1 MFTGSLHIIHA
12 SSSNSFTSIEY
23 MLSTMS
29 KVMSTAEL
37 KSLLEKRR
45 REKVDQDEREQL
57 LKEIRELDAYAE
69 LRYRISKK

>member
-1 MFTGSLHIIHA
+1 
-12 SSSNSFTSIEY
+12 

-45 REKVDQDEREQL
+45 RKKVDQDEREQL
-57 LKEIRELDAYAE
+57 LKEIRELDAYASVSNIK
-69 LRYRISKK
+69 YRAMSAYGVT

>member
-1 MFTGSLHIIHA
+1 MFTGSLHFIHA

-45 REKVDQDEREQL
+45 REKVEREQL
-57 LKEIRELDAYAE
+57 LKEIRELDAYA
-69 LRYRISKK
+69 SVSSV